1 MSLKQQFMDAEN
13 ATTTNEY
20 PFTDPGTTP
29 FFPPVCLRTHWDPT
43 QMLRHI
49 VPQEKVGLPLDF
61 RPYAKICLEYRTTA
75 PTEAAPEPPADMV
88 FPPGGEF
95 YPPTRYSSAIDA
107 ESSLRRLD
115 RPLRIPEEDQYVPPS
130 DSDMYTRE
138 KMQPARTRPT
148 SYMVQE
154 LSMPKALLRA
164 GNYQCREEADQQTR
178 VLDTKMFNNS
188 TKLNKFN
195 KS

>member
-1 MSLKQQFMDAEN
+1 MSLKQQFMSADNGHTQE
-13 ATTTNEY
+13 EF
-20 PFTDPGTTP
+20 PFTDSGTTP

-49 VPQEKVGLPLDF
+49 VPTEKVALPLDF

-75 PTEAAPEPPADMV
+75 PVEAAPEPPADMV
-88 FPPGGEF
+88 FPSGGEF
-95 YPPTRYSSAIDA
+95 YPPSRYSSAIDA

-115 RPLRIPEEDQYVPPS
+115 RPLRIPEEDQYIPPS
-130 DSDMYTRE
+130 DSDMFTRE
-138 KMQPARTRPT
+138 KMAPTRTRPT

-154 LSMPKALLRA
+154 LAMPKALLRA
-164 GNYQCREEADQQTR
+164 GNYHCREEADQQIR
-178 VLDTKMFNNS
+178 ILDTKMFNNA

>member
-1 MSLKQQFMDAEN
+1 MSLKQQFVKAGADATES
-13 ATTTNEY
+13 EF
-20 PFTDPGTTP
+20 PFTDPGTSP

-49 VPQEKVGLPLDF
+49 VPQEKVPLPLDF

-75 PTEAAPEPPADMV
+75 PTEAAPEPPANMV

-107 ESSLRRLD
+107 ESALRRLD
-115 RPLRIPEEDQYVPPS
+115 RPLRIPEEDQYKPPM

-138 KMQPARTRPT
+138 KIAPVRTRPT

-154 LSMPKALLRA
+154 LEVPKALLRA
-164 GNYQCREEADQQTR
+164 GNYECREEADMKTR
-178 VLDTKMFNNS
+178 MLDTKMFNNS

-195 KS
+195 KA